1 MQDTA
6 SQQQAV
12 FYLLHSFWAAGQKRG
27 GKNSS
32 LKAAKKYKKIKK
44 SNFLLTFLNYT
55 PTLLR

>member
-1 MQDTA
+1 MQETA
-6 SQQQAV
+6 SRQRAV
-12 FYLLHSFWAAGQKRG
+12 FYLLHSFWAAGGKRG
-27 GKNSS
+27 GKKSS